1 MIAWGAII
9 VPACASPTDD
19 KVAVLREILGA
30 AMFVDDRVARDAHLQ
45 DMTGQWPSDAIA
57 VARPSSPQDVAAL
70 VAHAAA
76 HGLSIVPQ
84 GGNTGLVGGCAAGPE
99 ARAVLLSSRRLNAV
113 RSIDPHVP
121 VVIAEAGCILAD
133 VQASVAEQGF
143 SIPLGLG
150 SEGSATIGGL
160 ISTNAGGVRA
170 LRHGVMRNLVLGLE
184 VVLPDGRI
192 WDGLR
197 TVAKNNMGYDL
208 KQLFIGAEGSL
219 GVVTAAALRLTPTWR
234 QIETAWLAVESPA
247 AALALLQDLRASLG
261 DLVVAF
267 ELIQRRGIEW
277 AGHAVPT
284 LRVPDTGD
292 HPWFVLVEFASAAA
306 RLAIRDAVEDALGH
320 ALEQGLAVGGLL
332 AESEAQRQQLWRI
345 REALVEGKRGAK
357 PSVSVDVAVPLGQV
371 PAFLDAANLA
381 VQVLPGCETLAFGHV
396 GDGNIHLSVHRGKNH
411 PARFAESAEELA
423 AAIEAVALAH
433 GGSICAEHGVG
444 RRMRSAVAAALSETE
459 LDLFRAIKR
468 TIDPANIMNPGAVIA
483 DP

>member
-1 MIAWGAII
+1 MTGWGAII
-9 VPACASPTDD
+9 VPASASLTDD
-19 KVAVLREILGA
+19 RAAALREALGA
-30 AMFVDDRVARDAHLQ
+30 AMFVDDAVACDAHLQ
-45 DMTGQWPSDAIA
+45 DMTGKWPSGAIA
-57 VARPSSPQDVAAL
+57 VARPSSPHEVAAL
-70 VAHAAA
+70 VRQAGAA
-76 HGLSIVPQ
+76 GLSVVPQ
-84 GGNTGLVGGCAAGPE
+84 GGNTGLVGGCAVAPE
-99 ARAVLLSSRRLNAV
+99 QHAVMLSSRRLNAV

-121 VVIAEAGCILAD
+121 AVIAEAGCILAD
-133 VQASVAEQGF
+133 VQAAVAEQGF
-143 SIPLGLG
+143 AIPLGLG

-170 LRHGVMRNLVLGLE
+170 LRYGVMRNQILGLE

-219 GVVTAAALRLTPTWR
+219 GVITAAALRLTPAWR

-267 ELIQRRGIEW
+267 ELIQRRGVEW
-277 AGHAVPT
+277 GAGAVPG
-284 LRVPDTGD
+284 LRVPDIGD

-306 RLAIRDAVEDALGH
+306 RLPIRDAVEDALGH
-320 ALEQGLAVGGLL
+320 ALEHGLATGGLL

-345 REALVEGKRGAK
+345 REAVVEGKTGAK
-357 PSVSVDVAVPLGQV
+357 PSVSVDVAVPLGEV
-371 PAFLDAANLA
+371 PAFLDAAAMA
-381 VQVLPGCETLAFGHV
+381 VAVLPGCETLAFGHV
-396 GDGNIHLSVHRGKNH
+396 GDGNIHFSVHRGTNH
-411 PARFAESAEELA
+411 PERFAEAAADLS

-444 RRMRSAVAAALSETE
+444 RRMRAAVAAALGEAE

-468 TIDPANIMNPGAVIA
+468 TIDPRNMMNPGAVIA
-483 DP
+483 